1 MQDIDHR
8 DRDLLNALQSE
19 VPLAATPY
27 AILGQQIEMSEKE
40 VIKRTD
46 RLKKEGFLRQ
56 ISGVFDPRAFG
67 YRSSLVAAR
76 VNAEAIDRAAAII
89 SAHPGVYQNYR
100 RNHDFNLW
108 FTIAVPPGSRLGL
121 ERTVDMLGNEAECST
136 VRMLPALR
144 SFRGSQLEQPENGV
158 DDSHDEADAP
168 SSENLSAREIEYV
181 RLLQKDLPLHPRPF
195 DVLARTANLSG
206 DELVEAGRS
215 FLRRRQ
221 LRRFGGLVQAR
232 RTSFSASVMGVWR
245 VPPADVDRTG
255 EAMASHKSVSH
266 CYIRPTYE
274 DWPYNMFTIV
284 HGRSVDEC
292 EAILSELAD
301 QSGIS
306 DMQALFPVKEYKRS
320 RVAFFSPETEAWEA
334 SRSGSSASERSAVS

>member
-1 MQDIDHR
+1 MQEIDHR

-27 AILGQQIEMSEKE
+27 AIIGQHIDMSEKE

-46 RLKKEGFLRQ
+46 RLKKEGGLRQ

-67 YRSSLVAAR
+67 YRSSLVAAS
-76 VNAEAIDRAAAII
+76 VHADAIDRAAAII

-121 ERTVDMLGNEAECST
+121 ERTVDLLGREAECST
-136 VRMLPALR
+136 VRLLPAVR
-144 SFRGSQLEQPENGV
+144 SFRGSQGEHAENGGE
-158 DDSHDEADAP
+158 DSHEDSDAP
-168 SSENLSAREIEYV
+168 TTENLSEREIEYV

-195 DVLARTANLSG
+195 DVLARTASLSG
-206 DELVEAGRS
+206 DELIEGGRS
-215 FLRRRQ
+215 FLRRKQ
-221 LRRFGGLVQAR
+221 LRRFGGMVQPR
-232 RTSFSASVMGVWR
+232 RASFSATVMGVWR
-245 VPPADVDRTG
+245 IPPGQVDRVG
-255 EAMASHKSVSH
+255 ESMAAHKAVSH
-266 CYIRPTYE
+266 CYIRPTYD

-292 EAILSELAD
+292 EAVLSELSE
-301 QSGIS
+301 QTGIS
-306 DMQALFPVKEYKRS
+306 DMQALFPMKEYKRT
-320 RVAFFSPETEAWEA
+320 RIAFFSPESEAWEA
-334 SRSGSSASERSAVS
+334 SRSGGAERSAVS